1 MAAGSECKLLTRLM
15 AGMSTEHLDDALRM
29 EEWPPSGLPEHI
41 PELAGTINSD
51 LDIAELALE
60 LDWAA
65 DTLEARCRDAGD
77 HRTAGNAV
85 NTAAVMRSTS
95 EEIMDLMSLHREAE
109 ADEKEQHENH
119 IDWLKDF
126 YNQAE
131 KAAYRETY
139 AKHLSDTAWKGVT
152 KRLQTTIGNIK
163 YQDGQAYWDDM
174 HHLEDILESL
184 KGRYEK

>member
-1 MAAGSECKLLTRLM
+1 MALRSIDYQRLAGEIVDEPREYRRGSECKLLTRLM
-15 AGMSTEHLDDALRM
+15 AGMSTEHYDEALRM
-29 EEWPPSGLPEHI
+29 EKWPPSGLPEHI

-60 LDWAA
+60 LDYAA

-95 EEIMDLMSLHREAE
+95 KEIMDLMSLHREAD

-126 YNQAE
+126 YKQAG
-131 KAAYRETY
+131 K
-139 AKHLSDTAWKGVT
+139 V
-152 KRLQTTIGNIK
+152 
-163 YQDGQAYWDDM
+163 
-174 HHLEDILESL
+174 
-184 KGRYEK
+184 